1 MGDATR
7 ERWRMTLSQQRR
19 IRRVVTYGLLL
30 ILLFVI
36 LVPYLWLLLT
46 SFKDRVDAFAIPPKL
61 FFVPTLDNYRVAFLD
76 KGFLGNVVN
85 SAVVATL
92 STAISLIV
100 GVPAAYSLAR
110 TRLGGSRITL
120 LFLLGARMLPAVVLA
135 VPLFIMFSGMR
146 LIDSYAAVVA
156 AHLTFNLPFVVWM
169 MRGFFV
175 AVPSEIDEAAVVDG
189 CSYFGAFVRVVL
201 PLTLGGLAATAI
213 FCVINSWNDFLFAL
227 ILTGFKTR
235 TLPVVIPGLL
245 TPWGTYW
252 GQIAAV
258 GSMTT
263 IPVLVFAFSVQK
275 YLVRGMTGGA
285 VQ

>member
-1 MGDATR
+1 MRA
-7 ERWRMTLSQQRR
+7 RR
-19 IRRVVTYGLLL
+19 HLRRTAAYVLLL
-30 ILLFVI
+30 VLLFIILLPYVW
-36 LVPYLWLLLT
+36 LVLT

-76 KGFLGNVVN
+76 KDFLGNVVN
-85 SAVVATL
+85 SAIVATL
-92 STAISLIV
+92 STVLALLF

-110 TRLGGSRITL
+110 SSHRGNRATL
-120 LFLLGARMLPAVVLA
+120 LVMLGARMLPAIVLA
-135 VPLFIMFSGMR
+135 VPLFIMFSSLR
-146 LIDSYAAVVA
+146 LIDNYAAVVA

-169 MRGFFV
+169 MRGFFD
-175 AVPSEIDEAAVVDG
+175 AVPTEIDEAAVVDG
-189 CSYFGAFVRVVL
+189 CSYIGAFFRVVL
-201 PLTLGGLAATAI
+201 PLTLGGLAATSI

-227 ILTGFKTR
+227 ILTGMSTR

-258 GSMTT
+258 GTVTT
-263 IPVLVFAFSVQK
+263 IPVLIFAFSVQK

-285 VQ
+285 VK

>member
-1 MGDATR
+1 
-7 ERWRMTLSQQRR
+7 MTLSRR
-19 IRRVVTYGLLL
+19 RHRRQAITFGLLL
-30 ILLFVI
+30 VLLFII
-36 LVPYLWLLLT
+36 LVPYLWLVMT

-61 FFVPTLDNYRVAFLD
+61 LFIPTLENYRVAFLD
-76 KGFLGNVVN
+76 KQFIGNVVN
-85 SAVVATL
+85 SAVVASL
-92 STAISLIV
+92 STGLSLLA
-100 GVPAAYSLAR
+100 GVPAAYSL
-110 TRLGGSRITL
+110 SRFPMRGNRVTL
-120 LFLLGARMLPAVVLA
+120 MFLLGARMLPAVVLA
-135 VPLFIMFSGMR
+135 VPLFIMFSGLR

-169 MRGFFV
+169 MRGFFNG
-175 AVPSEIDEAAVVDG
+175 VPPEIDEAAVVDG
-189 CSYFGAFVRVVL
+189 CSYIGSFVRVVL

-227 ILTGFKTR
+227 ILTGFRTR

-258 GSMTT
+258 GSVTT
-263 IPVLVFAFSVQK
+263 IPVLLFAFSVQK

>member
-1 MGDATR
+1 
-7 ERWRMTLSQQRR
+7 MTISTQRH
-19 IRRVVTYGLLL
+19 RRQAITFGLLL
-30 ILLFVI
+30 VLLLII
-36 LVPYLWLLLT
+36 LVPYVWLLMT

-61 FFVPTLDNYRVAFLD
+61 LFTPTLENYRAAFLD
-76 KGFLGNVVN
+76 KGFIANVVN
-85 SAVVATL
+85 SAVVASL
-92 STAISLIV
+92 STGLSLLA
-100 GVPAAYSLAR
+100 GVPAAYSL
-110 TRLGGSRITL
+110 SRYPMRGNQVTL
-120 LFLLGARMLPAVVLA
+120 MFLLGARMLPAVVLA
-135 VPLFIMFSGMR
+135 VPLFIMFSGLH

-169 MRGFFV
+169 MRGFFN

-189 CSYFGAFVRVVL
+189 CSYIGAFVRVVL
-201 PLTLGGLAATAI
+201 PLTLGGIAATAI

-227 ILTGFKTR
+227 ILTGFETR

-258 GSMTT
+258 GSVTT
-263 IPVLVFAFSVQK
+263 IPVLLFAFSVQK

>member
-1 MGDATR
+1 
-7 ERWRMTLSQQRR
+7 MTLSRQRH
-19 IRRVVTYGLLL
+19 IRHGITYALLL

-36 LVPYLWLLLT
+36 LAPYLWLLLT

-61 FFVPTLDNYRVAFLD
+61 VFVPTLENYRVAFLE
-76 KGFLGNVVN
+76 KGFLGNILN

-92 STAISLIV
+92 STAISLVV

-110 TRLGGSRITL
+110 IPSRANKVTL
-120 LFLLGARMLPAVVLA
+120 MLMLGARMLPAIVLA
-135 VPLFIMFSGMR
+135 VPLFIMFSGLH

-189 CSYFGAFVRVVL
+189 CSYIGAFLRVVL
-201 PLTLGGLAATAI
+201 PVTLGGLAATAI

-227 ILTGFKTR
+227 ILTGFQTR

-258 GSMTT
+258 GSVTT
-263 IPVLVFAFSVQK
+263 IPVLVFAFGAQK